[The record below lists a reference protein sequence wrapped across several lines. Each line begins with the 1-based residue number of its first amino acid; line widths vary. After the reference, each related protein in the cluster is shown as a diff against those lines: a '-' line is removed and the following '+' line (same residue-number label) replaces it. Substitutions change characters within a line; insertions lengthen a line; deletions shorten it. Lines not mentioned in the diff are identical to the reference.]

1 MKAACPKCGQMLEMA
16 DEMGGESVSCA
27 ACGADFI
34 APIAPAKPA
43 PPQMPRLKSYT
54 TPLLVQFLRAIGY
67 IVLAGGFGLGIAC
80 LFVSL
85 GGASYLSG
93 IGGAFA
99 FILLGIVLAFPF
111 FAIAQI
117 VDAITR
123 TAHES
128 RTTND
133 LLLELL
139 RTRRPE

>member
-34 APIAPAKPA
+34 APIAPAKPV
-43 PPQMPRLKSYT
+43 PPQLPRLAPYT
-54 TPLLVQFLRAIGY
+54 PPMLVQLLRAAGW
-67 IVLAGGFGLGIAC
+67 IVAVLSIFAGLVAAMTSFRGAEPWLGVLFIATGIAG
-80 LFVSL
+80 S
-85 GGASYLSG
+85 
-93 IGGAFA
+93 
-99 FILLGIVLAFPF
+99 IVLAFPF

-117 VDAITR
+117 LDAITR

>member
-1 MKAACPKCGQMLEMA
+1 MKTGCPKCGQMLEMA

-34 APIAPAKPA
+34 APIAPAKPVPTPRPHLA
-43 PPQMPRLKSYT
+43 PYAP
-54 TPLLVQFLRAIGY
+54 PLLVQFLMALGYIALAIGAG
-67 IVLAGGFGLGIAC
+67 LAIAA
-80 LFVSL
+80 LFVSIGKL
-85 GGASYLSG
+85 GWLHGMGGAV
-93 IGGAFA
+93 ICAAGG
-99 FILLGIVLAFPF
+99 VVTAFPF

-117 VDAITR
+117 LDAITR

-139 RTRRPE
+139 RTRRPD